1 MIIKKGVG
9 RGDIIVFHDKETP
22 TIITSIK
29 LTKDWMKMIVDIHFI
44 HQ

>member
-9 RGDIIVFHDKETP
+9 RKDIILFHDKETP
-22 TIITSIK
+22 TIIPSIK
-29 LTKDWMKMIVDIHFI
+29 LTKDWMEIIVDIHFI